1 MTSRS
6 SGESGMDPEA
16 SSSNRTLMADSHST
30 LSLST
35 SGGDKAS
42 RDQENYPEIHLN
54 LAANATGA
62 KEGTVKLRRIATS
75 TLLGSTKSL
84 QEISRVPHHEEVL
97 LRRGE
102 ELGSTKSLQELK
114 LDKDFPT
121 RKMPE
126 LRSRRTRHE
135 TKNKDVS
142 HHEEVLLR
150 RGEEFGS
157 KRSLQD
163 FQLVPVVEN
172 VKRAILIVKDKE
184 ETAKMEGK
192 IGGGGLDLMR
202 TLTIEEKEEND
213 REEEALKRRKLKA
226 EKERELEALRKVEMA
241 RLKER
246 RVQRDEEIERVKQK
260 ILELEKAREELVE
273 KKKAR
278 EAETRIEENKE
289 IVKEVEIG
297 EEEKWRNTEVYM
309 AQAEMS
315 SRTEEMLKK
324 IQTQETSREKSH
336 VKEGEK
342 ETEDKEKETEDK
354 EKETDDKEKETEDKE
369 KETEDK
375 EKEDERKE
383 RVLRLREEIRRRRR
397 QRLEG
402 ETTLKAGNGVK
413 EEDKDATNMATEKNI
428 EGSLTNIPLKEKTM
442 ERGDQSGRGTNFNYD
457 KQQNT
462 TFGFDQK
469 VKVEQISHLS
479 KLDSM
484 SKQWERDT
492 AMASL
497 LSGDKE
503 KLEVGHIYRQPPTRL
518 VVK

>member
-1 MTSRS
+1 MTSS
-6 SGESGMDPEA
+6 TSGESGMDPEA
-16 SSSNRTLMADSHST
+16 SSSNRTLMAGSHST

-62 KEGTVKLRRIATS
+62 KEGTVKPCRIATS

-192 IGGGGLDLMR
+192 IGGGGLDLTM
-202 TLTIEEKEEND
+202 TLKIEEKEEND

-246 RVQRDEEIERVKQK
+246 RMQRDEEIERVKQK

-297 EEEKWRNTEVYM
+297 EEEKWRK

-324 IQTQETSREKSH
+324 IQTQGTSREKSL

-342 ETEDKEKETEDK
+342 ETEDKEKETG
-354 EKETDDKEKETEDKE
+354 DKEKETEDKE
-369 KETEDK
+369 KETDDK

-428 EGSLTNIPLKEKTM
+428 EGSLNNIPLKENAM

-457 KQQNT
+457 KQQNS
-462 TFGFDQK
+462 TFEFDQK

>member
-1 MTSRS
+1 MAEGRVVEWTMTSS
-6 SGESGMDPEA
+6 TSGESGMDPEA

-30 LSLST
+30 

-42 RDQENYPEIHLN
+42 REQENYPEIHLN

-192 IGGGGLDLMR
+192 IGGGGLDLMM
-202 TLTIEEKEEND
+202 TLKIEEKEEND
-213 REEEALKRRKLKA
+213 REEEALKRSKLKA

-324 IQTQETSREKSH
+324 IQTQETSREKSL
-336 VKEGEK
+336 VKEG
-342 ETEDKEKETEDK
+342 
-354 EKETDDKEKETEDKE
+354 E

-402 ETTLKAGNGVK
+402 ETTLKAENGVK
-413 EEDKDATNMATEKNI
+413 EEDKDATNVATEKNI
-428 EGSLTNIPLKEKTM
+428 EGSLTNIPPKENAM

-457 KQQNT
+457 EQQNS
-462 TFGFDQK
+462 TFEFDQ
-469 VKVEQISHLS
+469 KVEQISHLS

-492 AMASL
+492 VMASI

>member
-16 SSSNRTLMADSHST
+16 SSSSRTLMAGSHST

-114 LDKDFPT
+114 PDKDFPT

-184 ETAKMEGK
+184 ETEGK

-202 TLTIEEKEEND
+202 TLKIEEKEEND
-213 REEEALKRRKLKA
+213 REEEALKRSKLKA

-246 RVQRDEEIERVKQK
+246 RMQRDEEIERVKQK

-324 IQTQETSREKSH
+324 IQTQGTSREKSL
-336 VKEGEK
+336 VKEG
-342 ETEDKEKETEDK
+342 
-354 EKETDDKEKETEDKE
+354 E

-428 EGSLTNIPLKEKTM
+428 EGSLNNIPLKENAM

-457 KQQNT
+457 EQQNS

>member
-1 MTSRS
+1 MTSS
-6 SGESGMDPEA
+6 TSGESGMDPEA
-16 SSSNRTLMADSHST
+16 SSSNRTLMAGSHST

-75 TLLGSTKSL
+75 SLLGSTKSL

-202 TLTIEEKEEND
+202 TLKIEEKEEND
-213 REEEALKRRKLKA
+213 REEEALKRSKLKA

-324 IQTQETSREKSH
+324 IQTQGTSREKSL

-342 ETEDKEKETEDK
+342 ETE
-354 EKETDDKEKETEDKE
+354 DKEKETEDKE

-428 EGSLTNIPLKEKTM
+428 EGSLNNIPLEENAM

-457 KQQNT
+457 EQQNS

>member
-1 MTSRS
+1 
-6 SGESGMDPEA
+6 MDPEA
-16 SSSNRTLMADSHST
+16 SSSNRTLMAGSHST
-30 LSLST
+30 LSLS
-35 SGGDKAS
+35 GGDKVS

-54 LAANATGA
+54 LSANATGA
-62 KEGTVKLRRIATS
+62 KEGTVKLRRIATCS
-75 TLLGSTKSL
+75 LLGSTKSL

-192 IGGGGLDLMR
+192 IGGGGLDLMM
-202 TLTIEEKEEND
+202 TLKIEEKEEND
-213 REEEALKRRKLKA
+213 REEEALKRIKLKA

-246 RVQRDEEIERVKQK
+246 RMQRDEEIERVKQK

-324 IQTQETSREKSH
+324 IQTQGTSREKSL
-336 VKEGEK
+336 VKEG
-342 ETEDKEKETEDK
+342 
-354 EKETDDKEKETEDKE
+354 E

-428 EGSLTNIPLKEKTM
+428 EGSLNNVPLKENAM

-457 KQQNT
+457 EQQNS

-484 SKQWERDT
+484 SKQWERKT
-492 AMASL
+492 AMASI